1 MDIVDD
7 LAFCE
12 SCQDFTEDTIQQQT
26 IIVKLDDG
34 SDTMNATLASSCL
47 NLLNRI
53 SSENDLYGRI
63 FHFGIVYFK
72 VFNCLF

>member
-1 MDIVDD
+1 VDIVDD

-26 IIVKLDDG
+26 IVVKLDDG

-53 SSENDLYGRI
+53 SSENGRI

-72 VFNCLF
+72 VFNSLF